1 MADSIGNISNPEA
14 IAPLATITEN
24 RNFGTNLL
32 PELPQIETRR
42 SLADLAE
49 SQVAFGAPA
58 LTRTRNVN
66 NLSFPD
72 DLGEMPNHVLSFTI
86 KSTKGL
92 GESFL
97 TTFQNQLDALQN
109 SQNNNGPQTNI
120 DRAVGALATTVGNA
134 AVEGVKALAAALA
147 SNGLDFGKNVGTSSL
162 IGNINLPVP
171 ANLHT
176 AYHIEYDT
184 PSLGPAGQ
192 VIKPS
197 DRQMFGI
204 SGMDN
209 SSAAQ
214 SAVQGAAGV
223 VAQFAQGALN
233 NPIAQAFGKV
243 ALGLALNPQK
253 IVLLQGVGFRRHTF
267 AYRLSPRNKE
277 ESDRIKAII
286 QQFKFSAHPSL
297 AGGGLAFTYPDFFEI
312 TTNSNYTFDI
322 GPSFLENIDVE
333 YHGQGFPAYHRNTDG
348 SEIRAPAEVN
358 LTLRFL
364 ETEILTRERL
374 LNGRL

>member
-1 MADSIGNISNPEA
+1 MAESIGNISNPEA

-49 SQVAFGAPA
+49 AQVAFGAPA

-92 GESFL
+92 GSDLL
-97 TTFQNQLDALQN
+97 TAFKNQLNDLQN
-109 SQNNNGPQTNI
+109 NTGPQTNI
-120 DRAVGALATTVGNA
+120 DRAVGFLANTAGNA
-134 AVEGVKALAAALA
+134 IVAGVKALAEALA
-147 SNGLDFGKNVGTSSL
+147 SSGLDFNKNVGTSSL

-171 ANLHT
+171 SNLHT
-176 AYHIEYDT
+176 AYHIDYDT

-192 VIKPS
+192 AIKPS

-223 VAQFAQGALN
+223 VAQFAKDAFN
-233 NPIAQAFGKV
+233 NSLVQAAGKV

>member
-92 GESFL
+92 GETFL
-97 TTFQNQLDALQN
+97 TTFQNQLNDLQN
-109 SQNNNGPQTNI
+109 NTDPQTNI
-120 DRAVGALATTVGNA
+120 ARAAGFLATTAGNA
-134 AVEGVKALAAALA
+134 MVAGVKALSDALK
-147 SNGLDFGKNVGTSSL
+147 SNALDFGKNLGTSSL

-192 VIKPS
+192 AIKPS

-223 VAQFAQGALN
+223 VAQFAKDAFN
-233 NPIAQAFGKV
+233 NSLVQAAGKV

-253 IVLLQGVGFRRHTF
+253 IVLLQGVSFRRHTF

-322 GPSFLENIDVE
+322 GPSFLESIDVE

>member
-1 MADSIGNISNPEA
+1 MAESIGNISNPEA

-92 GESFL
+92 GQTFL
-97 TTFQNQLDALQN
+97 TTFQNQLNDLQN
-109 SQNNNGPQTNI
+109 NTDPQTNFE
-120 DRAVGALATTVGNA
+120 RAARFLANTAGNA
-134 AVEGVKALAAALA
+134 AVAGVKALADALA
-147 SNGLDFGKNVGTSSL
+147 SNGLDFNKNIGTSSL

-171 ANLHT
+171 SNLHT
-176 AYHIEYDT
+176 AYNIEYDT

-192 VIKPS
+192 AIKPS

-214 SAVQGAAGV
+214 SAVQGVAGV
-223 VAQFAQGALN
+223 AASFAKEALN
-233 NPIAQAFGKV
+233 NPIAQAIGKV

-253 IVLLQGVGFRRHTF
+253 IVLLQGVSFRRHTF

>member
-92 GESFL
+92 GETFL
-97 TTFQNQLDALQN
+97 TTFQNQLNDLQN
-109 SQNNNGPQTNI
+109 NTDPQTNI
-120 DRAVGALATTVGNA
+120 ARAAGFLATTAGNA
-134 AVEGVKALAAALA
+134 MVAGVKALSDALA
-147 SNGLDFGKNVGTSSL
+147 SNGLDFNKNIGTSSL

-171 ANLHT
+171 SNLHT
-176 AYHIEYDT
+176 AYNIEYDT

-192 VIKPS
+192 AIKPS

-214 SAVQGAAGV
+214 SAVQGVAGV
-223 VAQFAQGALN
+223 AASFAQGALN
-233 NPIAQAFGKV
+233 NPIAQAIGKV

-253 IVLLQGVGFRRHTF
+253 IVLLQGVSFRRHTF

-297 AGGGLAFTYPDFFEI
+297 AAGGLAFTYPDFFEI

-322 GPSFLENIDVE
+322 GPSFLESIDVE

-358 LTLRFL
+358 LTLAFL

>member
-1 MADSIGNISNPEA
+1 MAESIGNISNPEA

-92 GESFL
+92 GQTFL
-97 TTFQNQLDALQN
+97 TTFQNQLNDLQN
-109 SQNNNGPQTNI
+109 NTDPQTNFE
-120 DRAVGALATTVGNA
+120 RAARFLANTAGTA
-134 AVEGVKALAAALA
+134 AVAGVKALADALA
-147 SNGLDFGKNVGTSSL
+147 SNGLDFNKNIGTSSL

-171 ANLHT
+171 SNLHT
-176 AYHIEYDT
+176 AYNIEYDT

-192 VIKPS
+192 AIRPS

-214 SAVQGAAGV
+214 SAVQGVAGV
-223 VAQFAQGALN
+223 AASFAQGVLN
-233 NPIAQAFGKV
+233 NPLVQATGKV

-253 IVLLQGVGFRRHTF
+253 IVLLQGVSFRRHTF

>member
-92 GESFL
+92 GETFL
-97 TTFQNQLDALQN
+97 TTFQNQLNDLQN
-109 SQNNNGPQTNI
+109 NTDPQTNI
-120 DRAVGALATTVGNA
+120 ARAAGFLATTAGNA
-134 AVEGVKALAAALA
+134 MVAGVKALSDALK
-147 SNGLDFGKNVGTSSL
+147 SNALDFGKNLGTSSL

-192 VIKPS
+192 AIKPS

-223 VAQFAQGALN
+223 VAQFAKDAFN
-233 NPIAQAFGKV
+233 NSLVQAAGKV

-322 GPSFLENIDVE
+322 GPSFLESIDVE

>member
-1 MADSIGNISNPEA
+1 MAESIGNISNPEA

-92 GESFL
+92 GQTFL
-97 TTFQNQLDALQN
+97 TTFQNQLNDLQN
-109 SQNNNGPQTNI
+109 NTDPQTNI
-120 DRAVGALATTVGNA
+120 ARAAGFLATTAGNA
-134 AVEGVKALAAALA
+134 MVAGVKALAEALA
-147 SNGLDFGKNVGTSSL
+147 SNGLDFNKNIGTSSL

-171 ANLHT
+171 SNLHT
-176 AYHIEYDT
+176 AYNIEYDT

-192 VIKPS
+192 AIKPS

-214 SAVQGAAGV
+214 SAVQGVAGV
-223 VAQFAQGALN
+223 AASFAKEALN
-233 NPIAQAFGKV
+233 NPIAQAIGKV

-253 IVLLQGVGFRRHTF
+253 IVLLQGVSFRRHTF

>member
-92 GESFL
+92 GETFL
-97 TTFQNQLDALQN
+97 TTFQNQLNDLQN
-109 SQNNNGPQTNI
+109 NTDPQTNI
-120 DRAVGALATTVGNA
+120 ARAAGFLATTAGNA
-134 AVEGVKALAAALA
+134 MVAGVKALSDALK
-147 SNGLDFGKNVGTSSL
+147 SNALDFGKNLGTSSL

-192 VIKPS
+192 AIKPS

-223 VAQFAQGALN
+223 VAQFAKDAFN
-233 NPIAQAFGKV
+233 NSLVQAAGKV

-297 AGGGLAFTYPDFFEI
+297 AAGGLAFTYPDFFEI

-322 GPSFLENIDVE
+322 GPSFLESIDVE